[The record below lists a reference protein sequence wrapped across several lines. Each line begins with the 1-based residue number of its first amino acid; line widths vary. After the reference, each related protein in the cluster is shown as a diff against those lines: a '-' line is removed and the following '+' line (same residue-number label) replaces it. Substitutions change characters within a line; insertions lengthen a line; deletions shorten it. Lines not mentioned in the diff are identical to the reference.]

1 MQTRSILPIY
11 RTTLGPYFD
20 LNMVQSVLNQL
31 DFQPFLQPI
40 TDVLEHGLKER
51 NQYLHHPAKDLTSAQ
66 AQLIQ
71 LGNLVAIG
79 YHTSLDLITQHLLFQ
94 VDQLSMAISGQLLT
108 QPIVSLQLP
117 ANPSFKNILR
127 DWRCV
132 NQHLK
137 TVALSRTVSRHGC
150 IVTAENWSSHNPFYA
165 DHGEWEPDDPS
176 TSTKDD

>member
-20 LNMVQSVLNQL
+20 LNMVQSILNQL

-94 VDQLSMAISGQLLT
+94 VDQLNWYPLPKQVISKRFFKSLLI
-108 QPIVSLQLP
+108 P
-117 ANPSFKNILR
+117 
-127 DWRCV
+127 V
-132 NQHLK
+132 NWQ
-137 TVALSRTVSRHGC
+137 ALM
-150 IVTAENWSSHNPFYA
+150 N
-165 DHGEWEPDDPS
+165 
-176 TSTKDD
+176 